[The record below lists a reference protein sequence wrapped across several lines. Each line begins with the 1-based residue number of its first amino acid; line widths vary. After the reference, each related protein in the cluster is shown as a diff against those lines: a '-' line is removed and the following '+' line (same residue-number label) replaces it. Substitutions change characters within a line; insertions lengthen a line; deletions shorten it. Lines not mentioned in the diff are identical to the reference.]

1 MSASDPKRTFDP
13 VLPKPQDKPN
23 PAGIVVRHLRWI
35 KLRLSN
41 VPNAVGETIAGDV
54 ARLLVVF
61 PVIERVAFVSP
72 LRAAIIARDDA
83 VVAHLHRAGRS
94 HQGRPI

>member
-1 MSASDPKRTFDP
+1 MSPLLAQSGHPDVLNRCPLLRVKRTLLGRAPMSAYDPKRTFDP
-13 VLPKPQDKPN
+13 VPPRPQDKPN
-23 PAGIVVRHLRWI
+23 LASIAVRLLRWI

-61 PVIERVAFVSP
+61 PGIERVA
-72 LRAAIIARDDA
+72 L
-83 VVAHLHRAGRS
+83 
-94 HQGRPI
+94 